1 MYSDHTFAGF
11 FFGSTRFA
19 TNLDKISKTAQST
32 TYDAVPTRKPT
43 DANYDI
49 EIGDVVLGDT
59 NVGLSGSQSQ
69 KMLHVG
75 FVRKVYGIL
84 SCQLL
89 LTGAISS
96 VPIVCFLYNCCRVF
110 A

>member
-1 MYSDHTFAGF
+1 M
-11 FFGSTRFA
+11 
-19 TNLDKISKTAQST
+19 SKTAQT
-32 TYDAVPTRKPT
+32 TAYGAVPTSKPT

-59 NVGLSGSQSQ
+59 DVGLSGSQSQ

-96 VPIVCFLYNCCRVF
+96 VPNRLFSVQLLPSFCLTDSIDFGSMKVF
-110 A
+110 MYSTG